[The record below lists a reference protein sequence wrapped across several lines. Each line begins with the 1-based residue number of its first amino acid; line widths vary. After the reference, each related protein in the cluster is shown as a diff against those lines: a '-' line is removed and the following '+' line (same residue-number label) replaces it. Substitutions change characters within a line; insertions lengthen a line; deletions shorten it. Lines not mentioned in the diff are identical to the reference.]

1 MLLPDGGVSLREF
14 PSVQE
19 ELLYLRQQVDELSSN
34 EFSLLFVV
42 DEYHCEKEQWA
53 QERSELKRQ
62 NDELLREDEA
72 AKKMQAQR
80 NRENEV
86 LKEMEARTSQRY
98 EQVARRLREE
108 RALKKQAREAND
120 ESCQR
125 LNQFELRLDTKE
137 KELAYAKL
145 ALRHE
150 TEDHKSTYSALY
162 QHLSSC
168 PEAEKTV
175 ENVEKMRATNK
186 RLREYALPTRYCFS
200 RSTEDVWNS
209 IEEACDPIHDRFHNH
224 DDQEDFLLR

>member
-1 MLLPDGGVSLREF
+1 MLLPDGGVSLNEF

-19 ELLYLRQQVDELSSN
+19 ELLYLREQVDELSFN
-34 EFSLLFVV
+34 EFKLISVV
-42 DEYHCEKEQWA
+42 DEHRREKKQWA

-62 NDELLREDEA
+62 NDELLREKETV
-72 AKKMQAQR
+72 KKIQAQR

-86 LKEMEARTSQRY
+86 LKEKEARMSQRY
-98 EQVARRLREE
+98 EQVAGRLREE

-120 ESCQR
+120 ETFQR
-125 LNQFELRLDTKE
+125 LNEFELRLDTKG
-137 KELAYAKL
+137 KELAYTKL
-145 ALRHE
+145 TLRYE

-162 QHLSSC
+162 QHLRSC

-175 ENVEKMRATNK
+175 DNVEKMRATNK
-186 RLREYALPTRYCFS
+186 RLREYVLPTGYCSS
-200 RSTEDVWNS
+200 RSTEDVWSS